1 MDNELQTSDF
11 DYRSL
16 FDLKN
21 RVAIVTGGAGALGET
36 FVYGLLNHRAKVV
49 IVDIDEERGK
59 SLENKIRE
67 DTKGEILFCPA
78 DVSDENAMANVLDQ
92 TVAAFGGVDI
102 LINNAAAPVGVPEE
116 FFEKFED
123 YKLSEWRR
131 QMEVSLDGMFIAAKE
146 TVKCMKKQ
154 NRGGSIVQIS
164 SIYGVLSSDERIY
177 EGALYRGNYINNPI
191 SYSTAKAGVLGMTRW
206 MACNLAKYKIRVNSI
221 APGGVNTGEN
231 ETFKKRYG
239 DRVPM
244 TRMANKNEIVGG
256 VLYLAS
262 DASSYVTGQCLNI
275 DGGLSAW

>member
-1 MDNELQTSDF
+1 MDNEFQTSDF
-11 DYRSL
+11 DYRTL

-21 RVAIVTGGAGALGET
+21 RVALVTGGAGALGET

-49 IVDIDEERGK
+49 IVDIDEKRGR

-67 DTKGEILFCPA
+67 DTKGEILFCHA
-78 DVSDENAMANVLDQ
+78 NVSDENAMANVLDQ
-92 TVAAFGGVDI
+92 TMAAFGGVDI
-102 LINNAAAPVGVPEE
+102 LINNAAAPVGAPEE

-154 NRGGSIVQIS
+154 HRGGSIVQIS

-177 EGALYRGNYINNPI
+177 EGALYRGNHINNPI